1 MQHVSA
7 ARFNTWWQAE
17 SLPEP
22 MAGTSIQCPDQPEVI
37 YMVGGVT
44 TGNQTSNR
52 FYKYDAAQQAGWT
65 RLPDLPIPLR
75 GQAVACYQGRI
86 YLAGGLVDVM
96 DHLYIYK
103 ILNNGWFRGGRL
115 TR

>member
-1 MQHVSA
+1 MNRIKKFYFPICLALLGIGILLLGAWDMQHVSA

-22 MAGTSIQCPDQPEVI
+22 MAGATIQCPDQPEVI

-75 GQAVACYQGRI
+75 GQAVAC
-86 YLAGGLVDVM
+86 
-96 DHLYIYK
+96 
-103 ILNNGWFRGGRL
+103 
-115 TR
+115 